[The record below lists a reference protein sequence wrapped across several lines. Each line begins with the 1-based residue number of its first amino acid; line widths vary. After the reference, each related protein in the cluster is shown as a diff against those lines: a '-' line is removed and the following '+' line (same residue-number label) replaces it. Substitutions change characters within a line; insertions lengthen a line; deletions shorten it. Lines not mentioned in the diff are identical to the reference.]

1 MPLSNVPS
9 RSIFTARGDQSPW
22 RGPFRAL
29 WLLCALVALQLV
41 PARAGSAFDEAT
53 LQYLEGLRQRYL
65 FQSAEG
71 YCLHALRQQHL
82 PVRKR
87 EMLTLELART
97 FSAHARVLPPEEADE
112 LWNRARQTLDDYLQ
126 QHPNTPGQIRFELAR
141 AMIPAA
147 RGEALRWQV
156 ELSPWDRELKAR
168 SIAQLDAAASGLNQ
182 LEEKMAAMLRRA
194 INARETEAGQ
204 PTPYELRSL
213 LAGLQLQLA
222 GTLADVARLREKEDP
237 ERTAALLDADQW
249 LRRLAGGRED
259 EEITI
264 LARLQLAEI
273 TRLRGD
279 LPAADRMLNSVEKQQ
294 LTPTQADA
302 TTAHRVRW
310 LLDSEQPHLAA
321 QRLIDHRRKRG
332 FLTGELGFLS
342 VRATLAMREI
352 ATSGNDAELAG
363 ELFDTARSQI
373 DRIRQETGGFWA
385 WRAGQLLTEI
395 EDRKRFGSAAAPL
408 IREAAALYQQ
418 GRTDASLKLYATAA
432 KEADAAENKAL
443 AAELR
448 YTAASI
454 LLQSD
459 RLDKAARLFLQVADQ
474 SPDADQAAT
483 AHLLHAWSLGR
494 SYDAHRTKSN
504 REAYTQALLSH
515 RERFAGH
522 PSSSDALWMLG
533 LLAERRL
540 QVSQAIQ
547 LYLQIPADHPRST
560 EARTAVAR
568 CFESILNR
576 LRERG
581 QSTVRWEQAAASRLR
596 EYTDDL
602 PAAPAP
608 WNPLQAE
615 LALRTARIALQ
626 QHKPDYELAGQ
637 LVTRVVQSAPQT
649 GRSPTDTPAA
659 QNPPTAQAAAPGNW
673 PSLVRLARQM
683 QIVCLAGLGRPE
695 VARQQIDLLG
705 ESSAAEVLEVLDG
718 LSRLAETVPPETS
731 RALGDLQ
738 LAAGSRLQEQRDQLS
753 ADQQNQLDRCLA
765 EACLATN
772 QPARAIELYQS
783 LLQRQPDN
791 RELLETAGRQLSEFG
806 TPQTAGL
813 ARELWRKLEALHQ
826 PGSLEWLKARYEVA
840 SAACLLREYDECR
853 KLIRLTRVI
862 YPRLGDDPA
871 LREKF
876 DRLSRKLDRAT
887 GSTSGGSRR
896 RPARR

>member
-1 MPLSNVPS
+1 
-9 RSIFTARGDQSPW
+9 
-22 RGPFRAL
+22 
-29 WLLCALVALQLV
+29 
-41 PARAGSAFDEAT
+41 
-53 LQYLEGLRQRYL
+53 
-65 FQSAEG
+65 
-71 YCLHALRQQHL
+71 
-82 PVRKR
+82 
-87 EMLTLELART
+87 
-97 FSAHARVLPPEEADE
+97 
-112 LWNRARQTLDDYLQ
+112 
-126 QHPNTPGQIRFELAR
+126 
-141 AMIPAA
+141 AA

-168 SIAQLDAAASGLNQ
+168 SIAQLDAAAAGLKQ

-249 LRRLAGGRED
+249 LRRLAGGRDD
-259 EEITI
+259 EELTI

-294 LTPTQADA
+294 LSPVLADS
-302 TTAHRVRW
+302 TTVHRVRW
-310 LLDSEQPHLAA
+310 LLDNGQPHLAA
-321 QRLIDHRRKRG
+321 ERLTDYRRRRG
-332 FLTGELGFLS
+332 ILTGELGFLQ
-342 VRATLAMREI
+342 VRATLAMRDI
-352 ATSGNDAELAG
+352 AATEKEKDEQLAT
-363 ELFDTARSQI
+363 ELFEMAQLQI

-395 EDRKRFGSAAAPL
+395 EDRQRFGSEAAPL

-418 GRTDASLKLYATAA
+418 GKTDASLKLYATAA
-432 KEADAAENKAL
+432 KEADEAENKAL

-459 RLDKAARLFLQVADQ
+459 QLDEAARLFLLVADQ

-596 EYTDDL
+596 EYTDSL
-602 PAAPAP
+602 PAAPAR

-626 QHKPDYELAGQ
+626 QQQPDYELAGR
-637 LVTRVVQSAPQT
+637 LVGRVVQSAPAN
-649 GRSPTDTPAA
+649 RPDTAESVTRPNQPA
-659 QNPPTAQAAAPGNW
+659 TSGNW

-783 LLQRQPDN
+783 LLQRQPAN
-791 RELLETAGRQLSEFG
+791 RELLETAGRQLSDFG

-813 ARELWRKLEALHQ
+813 ARELWRRLEATHQ
-826 PGSLEWLKARYEVA
+826 PGSIEWLQARYEVA

-853 KLIRLTRVI
+853 KLIRLTRVL

-876 DRLSRKLDRAT
+876 DRLSQKLDRAT
-887 GSTSGGSRR
+887 GSTSRGSRR